1 MKRYTMYRDIRKEA
15 LIMGLPVMLFGV
27 QIVALVLSLF
37 LLIFSFSLVVLLAI
51 LLGNIG
57 LYLGLLR
64 YVSRNKSVTFFR
76 VFPKE
81 ISNKAINKLP
91 YEKNKFI

>member
-37 LLIFSFSLVVLLAI
+37 LLIFFFFSGRVISHSA
-51 LLGNIG
+51 GK
-57 LYLGLLR
+57 YWF
-64 YVSRNKSVTFFR
+64 VSRFIAVCQPEQERNFF
-76 VFPKE
+76 PGL
-81 ISNKAINKLP
+81 S
-91 YEKNKFI
+91 